1 MYVWTTS
8 LAPTA
13 VTDLSVTGITEPF
26 LEWHHDSRLGFDS
39 MASESNVVENLAYL
53 SKYLEES
60 NARVS
65 ELETELANVVS
76 HFTFLDSSNPIKAA

>member
-1 MYVWTTS
+1 
-8 LAPTA
+8 
-13 VTDLSVTGITEPF
+13 
-26 LEWHHDSRLGFDS
+26 

-60 NARVS
+60 SARVS
-65 ELETELANVVS
+65 ELEKELANVVS